1 MEKGGFGVREEGHG
15 ALRGALKESLLG
27 KGRGQA
33 LWSGTD
39 RLRVRGVGFGSC
51 RWAVLD
57 SERPDH

>member
-1 MEKGGFGVREEGHG
+1 MREEGHG